1 MKQMEVD
8 KKGRG
13 LLTDYDIILSGS
25 LHLRANAIAKAH
37 APIWRCELADILS
50 RAYNFV
56 TILIEWQ
63 ESCQC
68 SWVQS

>member
-50 RAYNFV
+50 RA
-56 TILIEWQ
+56 
-63 ESCQC
+63 
-68 SWVQS
+68 